1 MNNDFMPSFMFLFYA
16 QEPTSYQYWLDMASY
31 SPIPSPKQIKHKEA
45 IEKFYSDLV
54 YVEESKKFTKTHD
67 QFFVNLPGTMILF
80 YIPEYLLLPF

>member
-1 MNNDFMPSFMFLFYA
+1 MFLFYA

-31 SPIPSPKQIKHKEA
+31 SPIPSPKHIKHKEA
-45 IEKFYSDLV
+45 TEKFYSDLV

-67 QFFVNLPGTMILF
+67 QFFVNLPDTMILF